1 MAGIEL
7 QSGNS
12 RKILGLNFFFGSAAE
27 ALSRISNG
35 GLLVAPAAPAL
46 NNLPSDPRYRAAL
59 LSADVVI
66 TDSALMVLFWNILRR
81 DHVRRLSGL
90 EYLAGIIRKP
100 EIREPGGS
108 FWVMAGEASAR
119 KNAAWL
125 KQNGVALQ
133 EENLYIAPYYQSDI
147 EDAELI
153 AKLEARRPGHIVIT
167 LGGGTQECLGAY
179 LKTSL
184 SYSPAIHC
192 IGAAIAFLSGDQ
204 VQIPLWADRF
214 FLGWLFRCAS
224 DPRRYGPRYWSA
236 RKLIPLMLRYQDSL
250 PDAVNQALAH
260 N

>member
-1 MAGIEL
+1 MAEIEL

-46 NNLPSDPRYRAAL
+46 NNLSSDARYRAAL
-59 LSADVVI
+59 ISADLVI
-66 TDSALMVLFWNILRR
+66 TDSALMVLFWNFMHL

-90 EYLAGIIRKP
+90 EYLAGIIRRP

-108 FWVMAGEASAR
+108 FWIMAGEASAR
-119 KNAAWL
+119 TNAAWL
-125 KQNGVALQ
+125 NQNGVALR
-133 EENLYIAPYYQSDI
+133 EEHAYIAPFYKSDVV
-147 EDAELI
+147 DPELI
-153 AKLEARRPGHIVIT
+153 AKLEALRPKHIVIT

-179 LKTSL
+179 LKRNL

-204 VQIPLWADRF
+204 VHIPLWADRF

-224 DPRRYGPRYWSA
+224 DPGRYGPRYWGA

-250 PDAVNQALAH
+250 PDPVN
-260 N
+260 